1 MGPVEAWLTITVL
14 AADWAIRLTLAF
26 RVVMRRRAVP
36 VSLAWLVLLLFA
48 PVVGAIVYLLV
59 GETRVSAKRA
69 RRYLDAGRDIE
80 ERAARFW
87 REGAQ
92 DWTAPGDTDEA
103 LRRLATAYTGLPPL
117 AGNRVTLLH
126 DTDAFLDAIIA
137 DLDAAAHHAHLLFYI
152 WQPDGRAL
160 EVADAVERAARR
172 GVECRMLLDAV
183 GSKAFLR
190 STRCALLRSA
200 GVEVVSALPVNP
212 VRALFERLD
221 VRNHRKIVE
230 IDGRI
235 AYTGS
240 HNLTDDTF
248 RNPRRPRLGPW
259 IDASVRVEGPGA
271 QALGVTF
278 LHDWQ
283 VESPRRIDDI
293 GRYMPDFGL
302 IAPGS
307 VVQAAPSG
315 PGIAPDSI
323 HNLLLTAIYAA
334 REELILTTPY
344 FVPDEAVRN
353 AMSAAAVR
361 GVEVTLIVP
370 RATDTPVVSMA
381 ARSHYQDLLDAGVRI
396 ALHGRG
402 LLHSKIL
409 TVDRRVAMIG
419 SVNFDMRSFWL
430 NFESTLLIY
439 DDDFASVVRWLQRE
453 YMEECEM
460 ISRLSW
466 AGRPVWK
473 RAVDNTARLLSPLL

>member
-1 MGPVEAWLTITVL
+1 MQAWLAITVL

-48 PVVGAIVYLLV
+48 PIVGAIAYLLV

-69 RRYLDAGRDIE
+69 KRYLEAGRDIE

-87 REGAQ
+87 KGGAQ
-92 DWTAPGDTDEA
+92 DWTAPGDTDVA

-137 DLDAAAHHAHLLFYI
+137 DLDAAAHHAHILFYI
-152 WQPDGRAL
+152 WQPDGRSL

-172 GVECRMLLDAV
+172 GVECRLLLDAV
-183 GSKAFLR
+183 GSKGFLR

-200 GVEVVSALPVNP
+200 GVEVVAALPVSP

-230 IDGRI
+230 VDGRI

-283 VESPRRIDDI
+283 VESRRPIEDI
-293 GRYMPDFGL
+293 GKYLPDFGV
-302 IAPGS
+302 IEAGS
-307 VVQAAPSG
+307 AVQAAPSG

-334 REELILTTPY
+334 REELMMTTPY
-344 FVPDEAVRN
+344 FVPDDAIRN
-353 AMSAAAVR
+353 AMAAAAMR
-361 GVEVTLIVP
+361 GVEVTLVVP
-370 RATDTPVVSMA
+370 RATDTPVVAMA

-396 ALHGRG
+396 ALHSRG

-409 TVDRRVAMIG
+409 TVDRRVAMVG

-430 NFESTLLIY
+430 NFESTLIIY

-453 YMEECEM
+453 YLGECEV
-460 ISRLSW
+460 ISRQAW
-466 AGRPVWK
+466 AARPVWR